1 MNRKCLS
8 LIALIVLL
16 GAYAMA
22 HGAPQEE
29 KRDMERT
36 ERAEQTYKKWH
47 RSMTDPLLKTDP
59 EFAAISN
66 NLVYGEILSTGSLA
80 EPQKALVI
88 LAALTASQGWD
99 EIPEAARA
107 ALAIGATPLQIREA
121 LYQCAPY
128 VGMPRVKKALALAN
142 AEFALANVALP
153 LPDAGTVTETT
164 RFNDGLALQKKI
176 FGAEPIENMQKN
188 APANQ
193 QPIVTTYLSAWC
205 FGDFY
210 TRDVLDLKMRELI
223 TFSAIV
229 ALGGCNPQA
238 QAHAEANLNVG
249 NSADDLLDA
258 LAVML
263 PFIGY
268 PRTLNA
274 LGCVNAV
281 LGKK

>member
-1 MNRKCLS
+1 MNRKRLS

-22 HGAPQEE
+22 YGAPQEG
-29 KRDMERT
+29 KAPMERT
-36 ERAEQTYKKWH
+36 EKAEQTYKKW
-47 RSMTDPLLKTDP
+47 RGSITDPLLKTDP
-59 EFAAISN
+59 ELAAISN
-66 NLVYGEILSTGSLA
+66 NMVYGEILSTGSLA
-80 EPQKALVI
+80 DPQKALVI

-99 EIPEAARA
+99 EIPDAVRA

-142 AEFALANVALP
+142 AEFAGANVALP
-153 LPDAGTVTETT
+153 LPEAGTATETT

-193 QPIVTTYLSAWC
+193 QRIITTYLSAWC

-238 QAHAEANLNVG
+238 QAHTQANLNVG

-274 LGCVNAV
+274 LGCVNTV